1 MSMFRTMFA
10 TARVPGEVSD
20 SFSSYSTG
28 IPMHI
33 VVMSRSKAYRMQVL
47 QPSSDGS
54 ERLLKVDQ
62 VQEALHS
69 IVEHADEQAAHVT
82 SANDLNVS
90 LLTTERRDRWALSRL
105 KVSNAHADNAT
116 HLADIENALFV
127 LCLDQRPAAMKGVS
141 GGKSSASVSSV
152 ESLLFGG
159 RIQAKTGQMSV

>member
-33 VVMSRSKAYRMQVL
+33 IVMSRSNAYRMQVL
-47 QPSSDGS
+47 QPSSDGL

-62 VQEALHS
+62 VEQALNL
-69 IVEHADEQAAHVT
+69 IMEHADEQATHGT
-82 SANDLNVS
+82 SANDLNMS

-105 KVSNAHADNAT
+105 KVSKAHPDNAT
-116 HLADIENALFV
+116 HLADIENALFI
-127 LCLDQRPAAMKGVS
+127 LCLDQRPVTMKGVS
-141 GGKSSASVSSV
+141 GGKASASVSSV

-159 RIQAKTGQMSV
+159 RTQAKTGQVSV